1 MGEGELLHTVAKYTG
16 LWDQEVCRGLEPG
29 RAMLQLGWML
39 GSKIQFIIQGFVKAS
54 IETPAIHLYG
64 QMDTGWEMYP
74 DVQHLTQDS
83 P

>member
-1 MGEGELLHTVAKYTG
+1 
-16 LWDQEVCRGLEPG
+16 
-29 RAMLQLGWML
+29 MLQLGWML